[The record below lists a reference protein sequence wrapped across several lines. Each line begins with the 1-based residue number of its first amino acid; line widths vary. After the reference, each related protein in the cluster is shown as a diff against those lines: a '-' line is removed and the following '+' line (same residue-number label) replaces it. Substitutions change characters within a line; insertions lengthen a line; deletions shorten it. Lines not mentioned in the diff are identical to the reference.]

1 MSKTISTVTIV
12 LLLPIFV
19 SLIVVVVSVYAL
31 SPASGASNDPT
42 SAQLYYQASAMISAG
57 IAFGLSAIAAGLGIS
72 AAGSAAMS
80 ASAERPEVRS
90 LGIII
95 CGLAESIAIYGLIV
109 ALQLI
114 GKI

>member
-1 MSKTISTVTIV
+1 MLIITVD
-12 LLLPIFV
+12 
-19 SLIVVVVSVYAL
+19 VYAL
-31 SPASGASNDPT
+31 TQINVEQIAPDTAESFFKST
-42 SAQLYYQASAMISAG
+42 AMISAAVAFSISTLAAG
-57 IAFGLSAIAAGLGIS
+57 IAIA

-80 ASAERPEVRS
+80 ASAERPEIRS

-95 CGLAESIAIYGLIV
+95 CGLAESLGIYGLIV

>member
-1 MSKTISTVTIV
+1 MNGNKSTITIV
-12 LLLPIFV
+12 FLLPIV
-19 SLIVVVVSVYAL
+19 ASLLIVSTTVYAL
-31 SPASGASNDPT
+31 SPASPGQEAT
-42 SAQLYYQASAMISAG
+42 SADLYYKAATMIAAA
-57 IAFGLSAIAAGLGIS
+57 IAFSMAAVAAGLGIS

-80 ASAERPEVRS
+80 AAAERPEVRS
-90 LGIII
+90 LGLII

>member
-1 MSKTISTVTIV
+1 MSAKNGFTVSLV
-12 LLLPIFV
+12 FLLPILA
-19 SLIVVVVSVYAL
+19 SLIVVTVSVYAL
-31 SPASGASNDPT
+31 SPASLNTDPS
-42 SAQLYYQASAMISAG
+42 SAQLYFQAATMVSAA

>member
-1 MSKTISTVTIV
+1 MSSKNGSTVTIIF
-12 LLLPIFV
+12 LLPIIAA
-19 SLIVVVVSVYAL
+19 LAVVTISVYAL
-31 SPASGASNDPT
+31 SPAYANQDPS
-42 SAQLYYQASAMISAG
+42 SAQFYYQAATMVSAG

-109 ALQLI
+109 AIQIL